1 MGCPFSSLCYHQRRL
16 DSNPNRR
23 TDSSYQHPT
32 PTNTPTQTPT
42 PSGDQLYLS
51 STSGGTVG
59 GVTFTSSDV
68 IKQNV
73 ATGTWSMVLDLSDVG
88 ITNNL
93 DAVARLADGS
103 FLLSFAS
110 STAIAGVGTVADSDI
125 VKFTPTTIG
134 DSTAGTFA
142 MYFDGSDVGLSTTNE
157 DIDAVSVISQ
167 WALA

>member
-1 MGCPFSSLCYHQRRL
+1 MNASDGAFNSAVEAVSATINTTGWSAGRHTIFVEAQDASGNWGVPSAVFVTISDGS
-16 DSNPNRR
+16 
-23 TDSSYQHPT
+23 TPT
-32 PTNTPTQTPT
+32 PTVVPTATTMPTPTATPVNTPTPT
-42 PSGDQLYLS
+42 GDQLHLS

-88 ITNNL
+88 IGNNL

-110 STAIAGVGTVADSDI
+110 STAIAGVGTIA
-125 VKFTPTTIG
+125 
-134 DSTAGTFA
+134 
-142 MYFDGSDVGLSTTNE
+142 
-157 DIDAVSVISQ
+157 
-167 WALA
+167 